1 MKKVLYLCI
10 LFLLFSCEVQYDGAT
25 RLIIK
30 TTIIDENGNPIKDIL
45 IDVDAE
51 NDNMSDNISYTYT
64 DENGFSF
71 QVFPPLKR
79 QGTFNIHINPDR
91 KTYQSKMIRNIKES
105 DFQDLIFDL
114 GTVTLIKNENI
125 VDFKV
130 QLNRINENNSIEN
143 IKINAIVPE
152 EFIDYH
158 GILEENYYPETYFR
172 VLKNQNFTVF
182 YSIRDYSTNPA
193 TLTNHSIDVAV
204 ENESVTY
211 QLEY

>member
-1 MKKVLYLCI
+1 MKKALYLCI

-25 RLIIK
+25 RFIIK
-30 TTIIDENGNPIKDIL
+30 TTVIDENGNPIKDIQVD
-45 IDVDAE
+45 IDAE
-51 NDNMSDNISYTYT
+51 NDNISDNISYTHT
-64 DENGFSF
+64 DEHGFSF

-79 QGTFNIHINPDR
+79 QETFSIHINPDR

-125 VDFKV
+125 IDFKI

-143 IKINAIVPE
+143 IKINALMPE

-158 GILEENYYPETYFR
+158 GPLQEYYYPDTYFR

-182 YSIRDYSTNPA
+182 YSIMDHSTAPA
-193 TLTNHSIDVAV
+193 TLTDHSVNASV